1 MNIKTT
7 TIIIASAIAF
17 AACANGKRGGS
28 SGDSSQSTGMS
39 CETAAAK
46 GFTEIVTEGSFDV
59 YYTPGDSTT
68 IQLRGDKKAVS
79 RTVISSDGRTLT
91 ISCNDEGLIHIGHK
105 DDVDVYITSPRLNG
119 VSINGSGD
127 FKSESN
133 LTADKM
139 SISIAGS
146 GDVELRSLDC
156 GECTLTI
163 EGSGD
168 IGVDRIKA
176 GKLTAAI
183 AGSGD
188 IDLSNADIE
197 NAECAIAGAGDIDI
211 DGRVGTCEKSV
222 AGVGTIDI
230 NP

>member
-7 TIIIASAIAF
+7 SIIIAAAF
-17 AACANGKRGGS
+17 AAAACTNGKQ
-28 SGDSSQSTGMS
+28 SGMAGNTAQTTAATPDD
-39 CETAAAK
+39 AAAK
-46 GFTEIVTEGSFDV
+46 GFTEIVSKGSFDL
-59 YYTPGDSTT
+59 YYTQGDNTT
-68 IQLRGDKKAVS
+68 IQLRGDDKAVS
-79 RTVISSDGRTLT
+79 HTVIKSDGHTLT
-91 ISCNDEGLIHIGHK
+91 ISGKNNGPFNSGATG
-105 DDVDVYITSPRLNG
+105 DVDVYITSPKLNG
-119 VSINGSGD
+119 VSINGAGD

-133 LTADKM
+133 LTTDKM

-183 AGSGD
+183 AGIGD
-188 IDLSNADIE
+188 IDLSDADIK
-197 NAECAIAGAGDIDI
+197 NAECSIAGSGDIDI
-211 DGRVGTCEKSV
+211 DGRVGSCEKRI
-222 AGVGTIDI
+222 AGSGTIDI
-230 NP
+230 HP

>member
-7 TIIIASAIAF
+7 TIIITAAIAL
-17 AACANGKRGGS
+17 AACGNGKQGGS
-28 SGDSSQSTGMS
+28 TGGARQSTAMTP
-39 CETAAAK
+39 ETAAAK
-46 GFTEIVTEGSFDV
+46 GFTEIVTKGSFDV
-59 YYTPGDSTT
+59 YYTPGGNTA
-68 IQLRGDKKAVS
+68 IQLRGDNKAASHVA
-79 RTVISSDGRTLT
+79 ISCDGRTLT
-91 ISCNDEGLIHIGHK
+91 ISGKNDGLFNSSDIG
-105 DDVDVYITSPRLNG
+105 DVDVYITSPKLNG

-127 FKSESN
+127 FKSEGN

-139 SISIAGS
+139 NISIAGS

-168 IGVDRIKA
+168 IGADRIKA
-176 GKLTAAI
+176 IKLTAAI